1 MLAIGKYKIVK
12 RSRSGI
18 PLELYIEEID
28 QDKWETSYQNSI
40 QILTFGETNSKVP
53 WKVYKQVPVRDFCML
68 VWRIHRNYILS
79 KVCCRFNRFSRPC
92 LY

>member
-1 MLAIGKYKIVK
+1 MENPISSYLLAGHRKIQKFVK

-40 QILTFGETNSKVP
+40 QILTFGETN
-53 WKVYKQVPVRDFCML
+53 R
-68 VWRIHRNYILS
+68 
-79 KVCCRFNRFSRPC
+79 
-92 LY
+92 

>member
-1 MLAIGKYKIVK
+1 MK

-40 QILTFGETNSKVP
+40 QILTFGETNSSQCTNKCQLLGIFV
-53 WKVYKQVPVRDFCML
+53 VL
-68 VWRIHRNYILS
+68 VWRIHRQLYSLEGMLS
-79 KVCCRFNRFSRPC
+79 IQ
-92 LY
+92 